1 MDLSIG
7 FGLLAA
13 LCWGSSDFVVKLA
26 TEKVGYLR
34 TGMLVQYI
42 GGVFLLLIAY
52 QNLTKLWL
60 FPTETCIA
68 IGLGAVNAFATM
80 SLYKS
85 FEVGQLSIVSPVASG
100 YPALSVTLAV
110 LLLHETVTPTRLAGI
125 FAILVGV
132 ILVSLQR
139 TEKRVTSKRRIA
151 VGVGYAVIAFACM
164 GLFYFAIKFVVGNL
178 GSFLPVL
185 VVRCVSA
192 LILTGAVAL
201 GSRRAM
207 TRSTSNFLLLG
218 FVGVVESLAIIA
230 YNLGVSTGSV
240 TVIST
245 VSSLYSAVTVLLA
258 FVALKERLVLHQGL
272 GFLAILVGIGIIGYL
287 A

>member
-13 LCWGSSDFVVKLA
+13 LCWGSSDFVVKLT

-42 GGVFLLLIAY
+42 GGMFLLLITY

-125 FAILVGV
+125 FAILVGA

-139 TEKRVTSKRRIA
+139 TEKRVASKKRIA
-151 VGVGYAVIAFACM
+151 VGVGYALIAFACM

-207 TRSTSNFLLLG
+207 TSTSNFLLLG

-272 GFLAILVGIGIIGYL
+272 GFLAILVGIGIISYL
-287 A
+287 T